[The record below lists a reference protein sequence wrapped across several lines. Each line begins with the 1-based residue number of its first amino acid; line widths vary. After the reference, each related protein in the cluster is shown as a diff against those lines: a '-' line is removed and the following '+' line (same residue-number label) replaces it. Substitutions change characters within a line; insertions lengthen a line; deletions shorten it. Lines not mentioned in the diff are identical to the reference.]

1 MTDVYVVTDG
11 EMGWDCVMG
20 AYSSSELAELA
31 ASQRGEQC
39 VVSCVSLETEKE
51 NSVETCYKV
60 IKASHLHS
68 FEVGEE
74 VYISRFDFSDGMH
87 EYTSF
92 ENKDKI
98 QWLEADEVEEI
109 EI

>member
-60 IKASHLHS
+60 IGGTHN
-68 FEVGEE
+68 FPIGTE
-74 VYISRFDFSDGMH
+74 VYIKEFRFVDNIH
-87 EYTSF
+87 LYC
-92 ENKDKI
+92 N
-98 QWLEADEVEEI
+98 LEGTLCQLLLESEVEEI